1 MFSRKPAGPP
11 SPPKPAKAGHST
23 LSFIGPEVVISG
35 DLATSAQLH
44 VDGRIDGH
52 VRCAQLCQGQSGTIA
67 GDIVADEAR
76 IAGLVEGTVN
86 AATVIVEAS
95 GRVMG
100 DVSYDTIS
108 IAAGA
113 QIDGRLARRQALAQG
128 AAPVLI
134 ATAAEPAPP
143 ETARSEPEAKG
154 SELFPRDE
162 KRAAIG

>member
-1 MFSRKPAGPP
+1 MFSRKPAGPTA
-11 SPPKPAKAGHST
+11 PPKPAKPGHSA

-35 DLATSAQLH
+35 DLTTSAQLH

-52 VRCAQLCQGQSGTIA
+52 VRCAQLCQGASGIIA

-76 IAGLVEGTVN
+76 IAGLVQGTVN

-113 QIDGRLARRQALAQG
+113 QIDGRLARREALAQ
-128 AAPVLI
+128 AAPPVLI
-134 ATAAEPAPP
+134 ANAAEPAK
-143 ETARSEPEAKG
+143 EPAAKG